1 MAAGL
6 NPVLVFYE
14 HSTATRGSISAS
26 GHQNN
31 ESGSNFADVPQVPV
45 TDSFTVCAVC
55 YRPRPGER
63 SVPFQDVGFAP
74 VEAHPRFDLDFDA
87 PGSELKAGA
96 ERPRWPHRVE
106 RRSPPQADG
115 LPDTRRR
122 MSRLHPDVRR
132 GHGDAREA
140 EADQKPAS
148 KPKKPKAQERY
159 YQRLL
164 NDEIFSIHVAL

>member
-87 PGSELKAGA
+87 PGSELKAG
-96 ERPRWPHRVE
+96 EDEH
-106 RRSPPQADG
+106 G
-115 LPDTRRR
+115 T
-122 MSRLHPDVRR
+122 SR
-132 GHGDAREA
+132 
-140 EADQKPAS
+140 
-148 KPKKPKAQERY
+148 
-159 YQRLL
+159 QRLRCTWSDL
-164 NDEIFSIHVAL
+164 KSTRVAKRWEDALRA